1 MSCARLLAPAL
12 FTLVTIAAAE
22 PVRLAQTPTLSPD
35 GKTLVFGWRG
45 DLWRV
50 PSQGGNARRLTEH
63 PAQDSTPMFSPD
75 GRQIAFL
82 SDRQDGRQIHLMPAN
97 GGAPRQLTW
106 HSEGYDL
113 AGWTPDGSRLLVSV
127 VRDHT
132 WTRGSRSARLALVEV
147 QQRRAEQILLDDA
160 AAEASLSPDGQKI
173 LFVREGESWWR
184 QGYRGARAGQIW
196 LLDQA
201 DGSCRQVL
209 GGDTENRF
217 PLWKPDGS
225 GFYFTRNHNGAFNL
239 CEHDFASGQTRQI
252 TAFETDSVVFP
263 TLSKDGSTLVFRHL
277 ADLYRWQPSQ
287 DKAPAPIRIEYQGDP
302 ADSPIQRRVLERA
315 TRIAFAADGLQMAFI
330 ADADVWVMDTELR
343 EPRQVTRTPEEER
356 DLVFAPDGKSLWF
369 VSDQGGQADVWKA
382 VPESPNKAWWEN
394 NAFKLEKITDDPA
407 VESGLQFSPD
417 GKRLAWLKERGDF
430 WLADADGKNA
440 RRLFASWNKPSFSF
454 SPDGQWLAYA
464 QSDEWFNS
472 DIWLLPVDGS
482 KPPFNLSRHPDN
494 DGAPAWSPD
503 GKLIAWTGRRDNEEV
518 DIHYVWLRAQ
528 DDEQSRRERT
538 LIKAREKLAKAAPKG
553 NPKAQDP
560 KGQGSSKAEGPKAQA
575 GAPAPVKAEPKA
587 EPKAQAAAEPKQPE
601 KAAPK
606 TEPKAE
612 PKPAPKVA
620 AKPLPM
626 DLEDIH
632 ERIRRIR
639 LPNTAEAGLTWSPD
653 SKKLAF
659 NATIDGKRGT
669 YTLEFPDEL
678 KPKLLATTTLTD
690 TRWLKQGNLLVG
702 LSEGLP
708 ASLSATGSLSTWR
721 FRALQATERAGRQRA
736 VFDLCW
742 RVMRDHYY
750 DERLGN
756 RDWNAVRAKYADLA
770 AAAPDLRAVQEL
782 VHLMLGELNGS
793 HLGFLLDANAT
804 GAPPSPAWRE
814 ETAHLGLRF
823 DPAHAGPGWK
833 VRDVLPKGPASHR
846 LRRIHPGELI
856 LRIDGRETRPDQDV
870 SELLNGPLERDI
882 HLRVRATDG
891 KEREVSLRPISYTAA
906 RGLLYDHWIKANRA
920 RVEKD
925 SGGKLGYLHISA
937 MDSASFHKFQEE
949 LYAAG
954 AGKDG
959 LIIDVRENGGGSTTD
974 HLLTALTQPRHALT
988 LPRGGDRTGYPQDRT
1003 IYAVWDKP
1011 VTVLCNQNSYS
1022 NAEIFSHA
1030 IRLLKRGQVVGTPT
1044 AGGVISTGSARILDV
1059 GSLRLPFRGWYG
1071 LESGLDMELN
1081 GAQPHHVIWP
1091 EPGDAAKGIDRQLSK
1106 AIEVLKAEVETWT
1119 KRPQPKL
1126 HKASERFSG
1135 AD

>member
-1 MSCARLLAPAL
+1 MRFGSFSAMSRCRLLAPAFFAL
-12 FTLVTIAAAE
+12 LITAAAE
-22 PVRLAQTPTLSPD
+22 PVQLVQTPALSPD
-35 GKTLVFGWRG
+35 GGTLVFGWRG
-45 DLWRV
+45 DLWSV
-50 PSQGGNARRLTEH
+50 PSQGGEARRLTEH
-63 PAQDSTPMFSPD
+63 PAIDSTPLFSPD
-75 GRQIAFL
+75 GKQIAFL
-82 SDRQDGRQIHLMPAN
+82 SERQDGRQIHLMPAA
-97 GGAPRQLTW
+97 GGVPRQLTW

-113 AGWTPDGSRLLVSV
+113 AGWTPDGRQLLVTL
-127 VRDHT
+127 VRDHS
-132 WTRGSRSARLALVEV
+132 WMRGSRSARLALVEV
-147 QQRRAEQILLDDA
+147 QQRQAEQVLLDDA
-160 AAEASLSPDGQKI
+160 AAEASLSPDGHEI

-196 LLDQA
+196 LLNRA

-209 GGDTENRF
+209 TGETENRF

-225 GFYFTRNHNGAFNL
+225 GFYYTRNRDGAFNL
-239 CEHDFASGQTRQI
+239 CEHDFANSQSRQI
-252 TAFETDSVVFP
+252 TAFKTDSVVFP
-263 TLSKDGSTLVFRHL
+263 ALSKDGSTLVFRHRV
-277 ADLYRWQPSQ
+277 DLYRWQPGQ
-287 DKAPAPIRIEYQGDP
+287 DMAPEKIRIEHQGDP
-302 ADSPIQRRVLERA
+302 ADRPIERRVLERA
-315 TRIAFAADGLQMAFI
+315 TRIAFTADGLQMAFL

-343 EPRQVTRTPEEER
+343 EPRQVTHTPEEER

-369 VSDQGGQADVWKA
+369 VSDQGGQADLWKA
-382 VPESPNKAWWEN
+382 VPASPAQAWWEN
-394 NAFKLEKITDDPA
+394 RAFKLEKITDDPA

-417 GKRLAWLKERGDF
+417 GKRLVWLKERGDF

-472 DIWLLPVDGS
+472 DIWLLPLDGS
-482 KPPFNLSRHPDN
+482 KAPFNLSRHPDN
-494 DGAPAWSPD
+494 DEAPAWSPE
-503 GKLIAWTGRRDNEEV
+503 GRLLAWTGRRDNEEV

-528 DDEQSRRERT
+528 DDEQSSRERT
-538 LIKAREKLAKAAPKG
+538 LIKAREKLTKA
-553 NPKAQDP
+553 NPKAQ
-560 KGQGSSKAEGPKAQA
+560 GSPKAENPKAQA
-575 GAPAPVKAEPKA
+575 SAPPPAKTEPQA
-587 EPKAQAAAEPKQPE
+587 EPKAQAAATPKEAE
-601 KAAPK
+601 KPAA
-606 TEPKAE
+606 KAE
-612 PKPAPKVA
+612 PKAAPKVA

-639 LPNTAEAGLTWSPD
+639 LPNTAEAGLAWSPD
-653 SKKLAF
+653 SRKLAF
-659 NATIDGKRGT
+659 IATIDGKRGT

-678 KPKLLATTTLTD
+678 KPKLLAAATLTD
-690 TRWLKQGNLLVG
+690 MRWLKQGNQLVG

-708 ASLSATGSLSTWR
+708 AALSATGSLSTWR
-721 FRALQATERAGRQRA
+721 FRALQATDRAGRQRA

-756 RDWNAVRAKYADLA
+756 RDWNAVHAKYADLA
-770 AAAPDLRAVQEL
+770 ATAPDLRAVQEL

-793 HLGFLLDANAT
+793 HLGFMLDATAT
-804 GAPPSPAWRE
+804 GVPPAPAWRE

-823 DPAHAGPGWK
+823 DPGHAGPGWK

-846 LRRIHPGELI
+846 LRRILPGELI
-856 LRIDGRETRPDQDV
+856 LRIDGRETRPGQDV

-882 HLRVRATDG
+882 ALHVRATDG

-906 RGLLYDHWIKANRA
+906 RGLLYEQWIKANRA
-920 RVEKD
+920 RVEQD
-925 SGGKLGYLHISA
+925 SGGRLGYLHISA
-937 MDSASFHKFQEE
+937 MDSVSFHKFQEE
-949 LYAAG
+949 LYASG
-954 AGKDG
+954 AGRDG

-988 LPRGGDRTGYPQDRT
+988 VPRGGDRPGYPQDRM
-1003 IYAVWDKP
+1003 IYATWDKP

-1071 LESGLDMELN
+1071 LESGIDMELN

-1091 EPGDAAKGIDRQLSK
+1091 EPGDTAKGIDRQLTK
-1106 AIEVLKAEVETWT
+1106 GIEVLKAEVEARA
-1119 KRPQPKL
+1119 KRKL
-1126 HKASERFSG
+1126 PLLRKASERFGG